1 MRLRSWH
8 ISSIKF
14 FNQSIV
20 TWVVAGMII
29 LVTALFIFPPENL
42 LIKQLSQ
49 FAVHWIF
56 ATLILGIFF
65 LIVDNDHLLY
75 ISFAACGFM
84 SLFLM
89 RSYNTSLKLA
99 ISDNVH
105 SVSVAFMNPSICTD
119 DEIAI
124 IQNIRK
130 FNPDIVVLEE
140 FTPDW
145 LSLSEEIK
153 NSHPNFLE
161 LMRIDPLGKAIYS
174 KNEIF
179 KKDTFDLALSPVIY
193 AGILTKGKDTFYMGA
208 CNLLPPIT
216 LSSYRK
222 LSSYLDTLSQ
232 TVFPTFKNNLLC
244 ANLNIIPWSGELLH
258 FKAMTNMASSRRDNN
273 LGQDKSS
280 FFGIF
285 NAPKNEIL
293 FSETM
298 ECAMFQVMKDSHENP
313 FGIFGRYQIR

>member
-105 SVSVAFMNPSICTD
+105 SVSVAFMNRPYVQMMKLRSFKT
-119 DEIAI
+119 
-124 IQNIRK
+124 
-130 FNPDIVVLEE
+130 
-140 FTPDW
+140 
-145 LSLSEEIK
+145 SE
-153 NSHPNFLE
+153 S
-161 LMRIDPLGKAIYS
+161 S
-174 KNEIF
+174 
-179 KKDTFDLALSPVIY
+179 
-193 AGILTKGKDTFYMGA
+193 ILT
-208 CNLLPPIT
+208 
-216 LSSYRK
+216 
-222 LSSYLDTLSQ
+222 
-232 TVFPTFKNNLLC
+232 
-244 ANLNIIPWSGELLH
+244 
-258 FKAMTNMASSRRDNN
+258 
-273 LGQDKSS
+273 
-280 FFGIF
+280 
-285 NAPKNEIL
+285 
-293 FSETM
+293 
-298 ECAMFQVMKDSHENP
+298 
-313 FGIFGRYQIR
+313 